1 MCMIRARIKSALIAC
16 FAVLISVCVLC
27 SCGESDTSTASSSG
41 NSYKNHEDGV
51 VRETNTEFLMTEAP
65 GDMVESGDN
74 VAIDYSNANGGYIMV
89 QYLGSVDKVKVQIT
103 GPDATT
109 YTYTIMNNEYQA
121 FPLTAG
127 NGHYTITANEH
138 IEDSRYALICTLD
151 IDVAFDNEF
160 LPFLVP
166 NQYSNYTA
174 DSKPVQYGIELS
186 NESSNDLDYVDH
198 VYNYVISTIS
208 YDTEKAENI
217 GHDYI
222 PDIDDTFE
230 TKKGICFDYA
240 SVMTAML
247 RSQNIPTKLEVGYS
261 GDAYHAWISVYIDE
275 IGWVDNIIEF
285 DGSSWSLM
293 DPTLAA
299 NDNRN
304 SVKSYVGD
312 GSHYT
317 VKYEY

>member
-1 MCMIRARIKSALIAC
+1 MCRIPGSVRSKYIMLAAVFMSACL
-16 FAVLISVCVLC
+16 LC
-27 SCGESDTSTASSSG
+27 CCGDSSATAAG
-41 NSYKNHEDGV
+41 NASFKNHEEGV
-51 VRETNTEFLMTEAP
+51 VRDTNTAFLMTEA
-65 GDMVESGDN
+65 GGTDVESVDN
-74 VAIDYSNANGGYIMV
+74 AAIDYSNASEGYIMV
-89 QYLGSVDKVKVQIT
+89 QYSGSVDKVKVQIT

-127 NGHYTITANEH
+127 NGSYNITVNEH
-138 IEDSRYALICTLD
+138 IADSRYALICSLD
-151 IDVAFDNEF
+151 IDVTFDNEF
-160 LPFLVP
+160 SPFLVP
-166 NQYSNYTA
+166 NQYCNYTA
-174 DSKPVQYGIELS
+174 DSEPVQYGIELS
-186 NESSNDLDYVDH
+186 GESSNDLDYVDH

-275 IGWVDNIIEF
+275 IGWVDSMIEF
-285 DGSSWSLM
+285 DGNSWSLM

-299 NDNRN
+299 NNNKN